1 MIDRYT
7 FQYFTCLYL
16 QSNAILHPQLDANL
30 WFGGPS
36 WGSRTPF
43 GGSWGPLG
51 FPIVFVPKILVKSMI
66 FVNFW
71 GRKKPEVR
79 NLRLD
84 FGRKIF
90 YTRKFWKKP
99 SF

>member
-30 WFGGPS
+30 WFEGPS
-36 WGSRTPF
+36 WGSRAPF
-43 GGSWGPLG
+43 GGSPGPLG
-51 FPIVFVPKILVKSMI
+51 FPIVFMPKILVKSVI

-71 GRKKPEVR
+71 R
-79 NLRLD
+79 
-84 FGRKIF
+84 
-90 YTRKFWKKP
+90 
-99 SF
+99 